1 MPTIR
6 NKYEKM
12 KPNEVCPCEDNTA
25 LDNPVKYKK
34 CCMKKV
40 HAQEQQAITLRN
52 GMKRV
57 ADAKAKVAEAIQ
69 HDIDHPLILPDSC
82 NKNGPEIIIP

>member
-12 KPNEVCPCEDNTA
+12 KPNEVCPCSENDE
-25 LDNPVKYKK
+25 LKKPVKYKK

-40 HAQEQQAITLRN
+40 HRDKQQAIVFRN
-52 GMKRV
+52 GMERIAK
-57 ADAKAKVAEAIQ
+57 AKAKVADAIQ
-69 HDIDHPLILPDSC
+69 HDIDHPIILPDSQQP
-82 NKNGPEIIIP
+82 GPKIILP